1 MTDRQASALHEIVSA
16 LPSGRSRRYSP
27 ALRARILDVVQAHR
41 AQGASWAQL
50 AEQLDVSLET
60 LRRWCASTSRKKG
73 AARMQRVRVVADRP
87 ASSAVSLVS
96 ASGNRVEGLTL
107 EQVIALLQALG

>member
-1 MTDRQASALHEIVSA
+1 MTDRQTSALHDAVSA

-27 ALRARILDVVQAHR
+27 ALRSRILDVVHARR

-60 LRRWCASTSRKKG
+60 LRRWYATTSTKG
-73 AARMQRVRVVADRP
+73 VTRMRRVRVVAERP
-87 ASSAVSLVS
+87 ASSGVTLVS

-107 EQVIALLQALG
+107 EQVIAMLRALG